1 MLPIPVIARVQF
13 SSNEICMLAIFLI
26 PMFLFAVYKLVSRC
40 LRHRV
45 KKLKIEKGIVS
56 TRSTNH
62 GGAKWIRSIYT
73 AIFLL
78 LASGA
83 FGTYWI
89 ICEGF
94 GSPNPLSPLS
104 LFGVLPFCAGIACL
118 IRGILKRK
126 SYFRKLALNNG
137 VPFEVICPPQK
148 HWALPMAMG
157 LPLLIYAGVVFALC
171 IATNSGGVKLGIS
184 IIVAGILGGM
194 FFLYGLLMCIVVSR
208 NKAKAIAVDA
218 EVAPTN
224 CEAITD
230 RRKDMEMV

>member
-1 MLPIPVIARVQF
+1 MLPIPVIAEVQF
-13 SSNEICMLAIFLI
+13 RSYEIMNLALI
-26 PMFLFAVYKLVSRC
+26 LVPTFLFAVYKLVSRC

-56 TRSTNH
+56 TRSKSH

-83 FGTYWI
+83 FGAYWI

-126 SYFRKLALNNG
+126 SYLRKLALNNG
-137 VPFEVICPPQK
+137 MPFEVICPPQK
-148 HWALPMAMG
+148 HWVLPIAMG
-157 LPLLIYAGVVFALC
+157 LPLLIYAGVVLAIC
-171 IATNSGGVKLGIS
+171 IASNSGGVKLGIS

-208 NKAKAIAVDA
+208 NKAKAMAVVA
-218 EVAPTN
+218 EVPPTSH
-224 CEAITD
+224 EAIAD
-230 RRKDMEMV
+230 RQQDIEIV